1 MVSLYIHIPFCKKAC
16 HYCDFHFSTSLKHKD
31 DMLAAI
37 KKEIILRK
45 DELGESL
52 SSVYFGGGTPSL
64 LSRNEISSL
73 LSTVKDTFDLEHD
86 IELTLEANPDDLTQ
100 EKVDEL
106 AQVGINRLSIGVQTT
121 DDESLRQLNRAHDL
135 ATADAAIRRVRAA
148 GFDNISLDL
157 MFALPHQEL
166 SSVARDLDRFLHWQP
181 EHISCYGLTIEKGTA
196 FGNWYQKGMLEVPEE
211 ELAAQQFLYIMDR
224 LAEADYEGYEISN
237 FARAG
242 YRSRHNSGYWRGVH
256 YLGVGPS
263 AHSYDGKSR
272 SFNIANNTRYIRGI
286 ASGEPLREKEE
297 LSTIDQLNEYIL
309 LSLRRIEGL
318 DLRELERRFGWR
330 LNAYQKQRLSSWTAD
345 GLVKW
350 NDELV
355 YLTKAGRLVADSLIG
370 ELFVEEM
377 PED

>member
-1 MVSLYIHIPFCKKAC
+1 
-16 HYCDFHFSTSLKHKD
+16 
-31 DMLAAI
+31 MLAAI